1 MCAAIKR
8 FDDSVDTF
16 KKIEDKV
23 KLEKKYFWDKAIRKL
38 NIRINSTLDLDYKEE
53 QHDQRVHLLDVLIN
67 AR

>member
-23 KLEKKYFWDKAIRKL
+23 KLEKEYFWNKAIRKL
-38 NIRINSTLDLDYKEE
+38 NMRINSTLKPDYEE
-53 QHDQRVHLLDVLIN
+53 E
-67 AR
+67 